1 MFPGCFKKAFAQLLY
16 FDTTDSLFPVSPHLH
31 LTRSSFHPTDSLV
44 VLPYSFTSNVLH
56 LISVMSNNIQDQN
69 NLLSDRT
76 DDELNDVDAL
86 GHMNGHGNGA
96 VRRRASRAGTRSVST
111 LSAVQLERK
120 RANDREAQRAIRQR
134 TKENT
139 ERLEKRVTDLEHEL
153 ASVGAGPGTA
163 TAALHERI
171 RQQEA
176 EIQMLRMR
184 LDQAALAMGVE
195 NGGKFSKVIC
205 ARIGLLVSSS
215 VTHLMSRITHL
226 TRISLTLH
234 LCSCIRRPQLACR

>member
-1 MFPGCFKKAFAQLLY
+1 M
-16 FDTTDSLFPVSPHLH
+16 
-31 LTRSSFHPTDSLV
+31 
-44 VLPYSFTSNVLH
+44 
-56 LISVMSNNIQDQN
+56 IMSNIQDQN
-69 NLLSDRT
+69 LLSDSRT
-76 DDELNDVDAL
+76 DDELNDVDAM
-86 GHMNGHGNGA
+86 GHMQNGHGQNGA

-195 NGGKFSKVIC
+195 NGGKFHDSVC
-205 ARIGLLVSSS
+205 SWIGLLVGRSS
-215 VTHLMSRITHL
+215 HPMSRIAL
-226 TRISLTLH
+226 YV
-234 LCSCIRRPQLACR
+234 